1 MGQMVSV
8 VQRPSS
14 RPGLIRFEANRNLS
28 GSGHERF
35 TSVDGAVG
43 DRPAAVL
50 ARKLLS
56 TGKVESVHIYGNV
69 ITVDVAKG
77 YSSDGL
83 DDVVRTMYQYWK
95 PGMTLPTFDDV
106 PAESGGA
113 DPAAADAGGGGGAT
127 GVEAAY
133 LAKVPAVLVER
144 SRAALAKW
152 RAANG

>member
-14 RPGLIRFEANRNLS
+14 RPGTVRFEANRNLT

-35 TSVDGAVG
+35 TSVATAIG
-43 DRPAAVL
+43 DRPAAAL

-56 TGKVESVHIYGNV
+56 TGKVDSVHVYGNV
-69 ITVDVAKG
+69 ITVDIAKG
-77 YSSDGL
+77 FSADGL
-83 DDVVRTMYQYWK
+83 DEVVRTMYQYWK
-95 PGMTLPTFDDV
+95 PGMALPTFDDV
-106 PAESGGA
+106 AAEAGGDA
-113 DPAAADAGGGGGAT
+113 PAAAAAGGAT
-127 GVEAAY
+127 GAEAEY